1 MSHALTLLVAPVIM
15 EANEGSGVSGLLEE
29 KDLLAIAQLMGT
41 DAGVLKPMVAHIRCH
56 GSNELAQQKQE
67 MILEM
72 AQQKKEI
79 ISETMVLMESYFGP
93 KFNALSE
100 RFGSLEEKLIPHEA
114 MEIVEDRVDDLEDHV
129 DGLEK
134 TVGFHTQQ
142 IDELKKAQ

>member
-29 KDLLAIAQLMGT
+29 KDLLAI
-41 DAGVLKPMVAHIRCH
+41 
-56 GSNELAQQKQE
+56 
-67 MILEM
+67 
-72 AQQKKEI
+72 
-79 ISETMVLMESYFGP
+79 ESYFGP

>member
-29 KDLLAIAQLMGT
+29 KDLLAIAQLM
-41 DAGVLKPMVAHIRCH
+41 DFK
-56 GSNELAQQKQE
+56 LAQQKQE
-67 MILEM
+67 MFLEM

-79 ISETMVLMESYFGP
+79 FSETMVLMESYFGP
-93 KFNALSE
+93 KYNALSE

>member
-1 MSHALTLLVAPVIM
+1 
-15 EANEGSGVSGLLEE
+15 
-29 KDLLAIAQLMGT
+29 
-41 DAGVLKPMVAHIRCH
+41 
-56 GSNELAQQKQE
+56 

-142 IDELKKAQ
+142 IDELKKSSVIVSAQKPVPIFDIAYQNLTAPLFGWGQQYQKSIRMAEGESV

>member
-29 KDLLAIAQLMGT
+29 KDLLAIAQLM
-41 DAGVLKPMVAHIRCH
+41 DFK
-56 GSNELAQQKQE
+56 LAQQKQE

-93 KFNALSE
+93 KFNAE
-100 RFGSLEEKLIPHEA
+100 RFDSLEEKLIPHEA

>member
-29 KDLLAIAQLMGT
+29 KDLLAIAQLM
-41 DAGVLKPMVAHIRCH
+41 DFK
-56 GSNELAQQKQE
+56 LAQQKQE

-100 RFGSLEEKLIPHEA
+100 LIPHEA

>member
-1 MSHALTLLVAPVIM
+1 MSHAFTLLVAPVIM

-29 KDLLAIAQLMGT
+29 KDLLAIAQLNF
-41 DAGVLKPMVAHIRCH
+41 K
-56 GSNELAQQKQE
+56 LAQQKQE